1 MQLLVTGDPCV
12 REKIHFHC
20 FNLLRVV
27 KLTSERGTVVRQRGR
42 SERKERRKR
51 GRDRQRE
58 RECKQQTS
66 EIKQTFLP
74 QISLFLLSNSPPRS
88 CFALDY
94 NSNSAPLLLPVK
106 LSGDWWVLDLHLA
119 LGEVSS
125 ELLGCIGDLPLV
137 SQQVHP
143 QVLHIPEGRRER
155 EREFRKVSI
164 AYNSM
169 ISIL

>member
-106 LSGDWWVLDLHLA
+106 LSGDRSVLDLHLA

-155 EREFRKVSI
+155 ERESSEKYPLLLK
-164 AYNSM
+164 A
-169 ISIL
+169 

>member
-1 MQLLVTGDPCV
+1 MNNVHDININQQKQYLIVYAIACDGRSLCSGIT
-12 REKIHFHC
+12 HFHC

-27 KLTSERGTVVRQRGR
+27 KLTSERGTVVRQFGR
-42 SERKERRKR
+42 SERKR

-66 EIKQTFLP
+66 EITQTFLP

-88 CFALDY
+88 RFALDY
-94 NSNSAPLLLPVK
+94 SFNSAPLLLPVK

-119 LGEVSS
+119 LGEVGS
-125 ELLGCIGDLPLV
+125 ELLGRIGDFPLV

-143 QVLHIPEGRRER
+143 QVLHIPEGRRE
-155 EREFRKVSI
+155 
-164 AYNSM
+164 
-169 ISIL
+169 

>member
-1 MQLLVTGDPCV
+1 M
-12 REKIHFHC
+12 
-20 FNLLRVV
+20 
-27 KLTSERGTVVRQRGR
+27 
-42 SERKERRKR
+42 
-51 GRDRQRE
+51 
-58 RECKQQTS
+58 
-66 EIKQTFLP
+66 
-74 QISLFLLSNSPPRS
+74 
-88 CFALDY
+88 
-94 NSNSAPLLLPVK
+94 K
-106 LSGDWWVLDLHLA
+106 LSGDRSVLDLHLA